1 MNLEGRN
8 RHYAALEFVTEP
20 VWIFD
25 IDRRRIHWANR
36 AALAVWSASDL
47 SELCGRD
54 MGAGMSE
61 AVARRLAQYQ
71 SDFESCGA
79 SFNEQWTHYP
89 GGKPVPLNVRFSA
102 HRLPD
107 RRMAMFCEGRVS
119 GLIEPESLRSVEA
132 LLHTAV
138 MISLFSA
145 DGQPLYRNPAAR
157 ESARS
162 PTETLKDRIVDETAH
177 AALVCALD
185 EAGSVTRTVQV
196 TTSSGER
203 WHEVSARRCTD
214 AVTGQSALLI
224 SEADVSTIK
233 STEAQARFLSLHDS
247 LTGLAN
253 RTFLTQRFD
262 SIVAS
267 MRSVGEQ
274 AALIFI
280 DLDQFKDVNDTLG
293 HAAGDLLLVETAE
306 RLRRAVRSGNLVAR
320 LGGGEFLILMV
331 GANVRC
337 ELERIQTRLMR
348 SVSEPMMIDN
358 HEVRVTPSLGVSLFP
373 EDGHDIETLL
383 RNADLAMYTAKER
396 GRNEVA
402 YYDPAMSEAVR
413 SRTALEGHLRHA
425 LDRGEFAVF
434 YQPIVDVETGV
445 IIGAEALVR
454 WRHPERGFV
463 PPDVFIPTCESTGM
477 IRELGR
483 FVFRTA
489 VAQQVAWRV
498 AGHDLR
504 VSVNLS
510 PRQLLHAELLADLT
524 QALDDAQGDAHQM
537 QVEITESM
545 LVGRSET
552 SLELLHA
559 IQALGIG
566 IALDDFGTGYSNLA
580 YLQRYPIGTLKIDK
594 SFVQCAEANR
604 PLAEMIVAMCRL
616 MRLKV
621 VAEGVETEDQLAWV
635 RRHGIELCQGYLFAK
650 PLPADEFSALLR
662 RNTRAGV
669 AGAATAAVRS
679 LHP

>member
-1 MNLEGRN
+1 MSRTEVAMNLEERN
-8 RHYAALEFVTEP
+8 RQYAALDLVTEP

-25 IDRRRIHWANR
+25 IDCRRIHWANR
-36 AALAVWSASDL
+36 AALAVWSAPDL

-54 MGAGMSE
+54 MGTGMSE
-61 AVARRLAQYQ
+61 SVARRLAQYQ

-89 GGKPVPLNVRFSA
+89 GGKPVALNVRFSG

-107 RRMAMFCEGRVS
+107 HRMAMFCEGRVS

-145 DGQPLYRNPAAR
+145 DGQALYRNPAAR
-157 ESARS
+157 DSVRS
-162 PTETLKDRIVDETAH
+162 PTETLKDRIVDGTAY
-177 AALVCALD
+177 AALVRALD
-185 EAGSVTRTVQV
+185 EAGSVTRTLQV
-196 TTSSGER
+196 STANGER
-203 WHEVSARRCTD
+203 WHEVSGRRCTD

-224 SEADVSTIK
+224 SEADVSAIK
-233 STEAQARFLSLHDS
+233 RTEAQARFLSMHDS

-253 RTFLTQRFD
+253 RTHLMQRFE

-267 MRSVGEQ
+267 MRAVGEQ

-293 HAAGDLLLVETAE
+293 HAAGDLLLVETAQ
-306 RLRRAVRSGNLVAR
+306 RLRRLVRSEDLVAR
-320 LGGGEFLILMV
+320 LGGDEFLILMV
-331 GANVRC
+331 GENVRY
-337 ELERIQTRLMR
+337 ELERIKTRLML

-358 HEVRVTPSLGVSLFP
+358 HEVRVTPSIGVSFFP
-373 EDGHDIETLL
+373 DDGHDVQTLL
-383 RNADLAMYTAKER
+383 RNADLAMYTAKAR

-402 YYDPAMSEAVR
+402 YYDPVMTEAVKN
-413 SRTALEGHLRHA
+413 RTALEADLRHA
-425 LDRGEFAVF
+425 LDRGEFVVF
-434 YQPIVDVETGV
+434 YQPIVDVATGV
-445 IIGAEALVR
+445 IVGAEALVR

-463 PPDVFIPTCESTGM
+463 SPDVFIPTCESTGM
-477 IRELGR
+477 VHDLGR

-498 AGHDLR
+498 AGHNLR

-524 QALDDAQGDAHQM
+524 QALGDAQGDACQM

-545 LVGRSET
+545 LVGRGET
-552 SLELLHA
+552 ALELLHE

-566 IALDDFGTGYSNLA
+566 IALDDFGTGYSNLG

-621 VAEGVETEDQLAWV
+621 VAEGVETEEQLAWV
-635 RRHGIELCQGYLFAK
+635 RQHGIEFCQGYLFAK
-650 PLPADEFSALLR
+650 PLPADEFAALLR
-662 RNTRAGV
+662 
-669 AGAATAAVRS
+669 
-679 LHP
+679 